1 MISSIDRAHFEQD
14 GVVVLKNFYD
24 IETEIVPILRPIR
37 EIISIC
43 LKKHAIQYTQKPFSV
58 ETFDDG
64 YLELLKKDRRIGGEI
79 YDAVKQIP
87 SFMRL
92 LTSEKHE
99 KLVNSVRG
107 TTLSGVVD
115 RGYGIRLDNP
125 SEAEHLTGWHQD
137 YHGQLRSLDGL
148 VLWTPLRAMSN
159 DLGPV
164 RFCLGSQKS
173 GLHPLLCPP
182 TNQHEKNTTLYGTG
196 LRMLDEDK
204 VVSRFEQAAPIL
216 EVGDLALVDFLTI
229 HRSSQNRSAQTRWSM
244 QLRWF
249 NFREETGIK
258 MGWPKSYAHGKS
270 FAEWHPELF
279 VTETPDEE
287 QTP

>member
-1 MISSIDRAHFEQD
+1 MMNPSQRESFDRD

-24 IETEIVPILRPIR
+24 VEKEIVPILRPIH

-43 LKKHAIQYTQKPFSV
+43 LKKYGVSYEQAPFSI
-58 ETFDDG
+58 ENFDDG
-64 YLELLKKDRRIGGEI
+64 YLALLAKERRIGGEI

-87 SFMRL
+87 AFMRL
-92 LTSEKHE
+92 LASEKHE
-99 KLVNSVRG
+99 KLVKSLRG
-107 TTLSGVVD
+107 TTLAGVVD

-125 SEAEHLTGWHQD
+125 SEDEHLTGWHQD

-148 VLWTPLRAMSN
+148 VLWTPLRKMS
-159 DLGPV
+159 DELGPV
-164 RFCLGSQKS
+164 RFCLGSQKT
-173 GLHPLLCPP
+173 GLHPLTCPP
-182 TNQHEKNTTLYGTG
+182 ANQHQKNTTLYGTG

-204 VVSRFEQAAPIL
+204 IVGRFDQAAPIL

-229 HRSSQNRSAQTRWSM
+229 HRSSRNASSQTRWSM

-249 NFREETGIK
+249 NFQEETGIK
-258 MGWPKSYAHGKS
+258 MGWPKSYAHGRS

-279 VTETPDEE
+279 VPSTEEKTP
-287 QTP
+287 